1 MANHFD
7 VVIIGGGNAG
17 FGVSAIAAEANK
29 SIAFIEEWDFGGT
42 CPNRGCT
49 PKKVLVAAGHAL
61 HEIETAS
68 EHGISVGEPKLDW
81 GKLIQRSQEMI
92 DFIPDAMQ
100 GVAEKRGTV
109 FKGSAKFIGK
119 NSIEVNGT
127 EITGDNIVIATGS
140 MTRPLS
146 IPGAELMITSNEVLL
161 ETVQPKEVVFVGG
174 GVIAMEF
181 SHVYARAGSKV
192 TILEAMPQLLP
203 RIDADAVAA
212 IASESKRIGINFKTG
227 VDVREVVKEG
237 DQCIVRYHHAGQ
249 NHEICADKVVNG
261 TGRIANVVS
270 LNLAAADIKHDGI
283 RIDTNEYLQSV
294 SNSHVW
300 VAGDALVTSAQLSPL
315 ATYEG
320 RIVGNNIVNG
330 PSQKPDYSVVPN
342 AVYTVPALASVGL
355 SEMEAKNQ
363 GLDVEITQS
372 DMTTWFSGKSY
383 AETVAWSKILI
394 DKTTD
399 KIVGAHIV
407 GHSGEEL
414 IHIFALA
421 MKFNITASQLK
432 ESPFAFPTFSSDVKN
447 LF

>member
-1 MANHFD
+1 MTNHFD
-7 VVIIGGGNAG
+7 VIIIGGGNAG
-17 FGVSAIAAEANK
+17 FGVSAVASEANK

-61 HEIETAS
+61 HEIEVAS
-68 EHGISVGEPKLDW
+68 EHGITVGEPRLDW
-81 GKLIQRSQEMI
+81 GKLIQRSQDMI
-92 DFIPDAMQ
+92 GFIPGAMQ

-109 FKGSAKFIGK
+109 FKGSAKFTGK
-119 NSIEVNGT
+119 NSIEINGT

-140 MTRPLS
+140 ITRPLS
-146 IPGAELMITSNEVLL
+146 IPGSELMITSNEVLL
-161 ETVQPKEVVFVGG
+161 ETEQPKEVVFIGG

-181 SHVYARAGSKV
+181 SHVYARAGTTV

-212 IASESKRIGINFKTG
+212 IAGESERIGINLKTG
-227 VDVREVVKEG
+227 VTVNAVVKDG
-237 DQCIVRYHHAGQ
+237 DQCIVRYQHEGKD
-249 NHEICADKVVNG
+249 HEISADRVING
-261 TGRIANVVS
+261 TGRIANVAS
-270 LNLAAADIKHDGI
+270 LNLAAADVKHDGI

-294 SNSHVW
+294 SNPHIW

-330 PSQKPDYSVVPN
+330 PKQIPDYSVVPN

-355 SEMEAKNQ
+355 SEAEAKNQ
-363 GLDVEITQS
+363 GFDVEVTQS

-394 DKTTD
+394 DKATD

>member
-7 VVIIGGGNAG
+7 VIIIGGGNAG
-17 FGVSAIAAEANK
+17 FGVSAVAADANK

-49 PKKVLVAAGHAL
+49 PKKVLVAAGHTL
-61 HEIETAS
+61 HEIETAA
-68 EHGISVGEPKLDW
+68 EHGISVSKPKLDW
-81 GKLIQRSQEMI
+81 GKLIQRSQGMI
-92 DFIPDAMQ
+92 DFIPGAMQ

-109 FKGSAKFIGK
+109 FKGSAKFTGK

-140 MTRPLS
+140 IPRPLS
-146 IPGAELMITSNEVLL
+146 IPGSELMITSNEVLL
-161 ETVQPKEVVFVGG
+161 ETEQPKEVVFIGG

-181 SHVYARAGSKV
+181 SHVYARAGTAV

-203 RIDADAVAA
+203 RIDADAVTA
-212 IASESKRIGINFKTG
+212 IAGESERIGIKLKTG
-227 VDVREVVKEG
+227 VVVNAIVKDG
-237 DQCIVRYHHAGQ
+237 DKRIVRYQ
-249 NHEICADKVVNG
+249 HEGKECEITADKVVNG
-261 TGRIANVVS
+261 TGRIANVAS
-270 LNLAAADIKHDGI
+270 LNLAAAAIKHDGI
-283 RIDTNEYLQSV
+283 RIETNEYLQSV
-294 SNSHVW
+294 SNPHIW

-330 PSQKPDYSVVPN
+330 PSQTPDYSVVPN

-355 SEMEAKNQ
+355 SEAEAKDQ
-363 GLDVEITQS
+363 GLDVEVTQS

-394 DKTTD
+394 DKATD

>member
-1 MANHFD
+1 MKNHFD

-29 SIAFIEEWDFGGT
+29 TIAFIEEWNFGGT

-68 EHGISVGEPKLDW
+68 EHGINVGEAKLDW
-81 GKLIQRSQEMI
+81 AKLIARAQDMI
-92 DFIPDAMQ
+92 AFIPNAMQ

-109 FKGSAKFIGK
+109 FKGSAKFTGK
-119 NSIEVNGT
+119 NSIEVDGT

-181 SHVYARAGSKV
+181 SHVYARAGTKV

-203 RIDADAVAA
+203 RIDTDAVAA
-212 IASESKRIGINFKTG
+212 IAGESQRIGITVKTS
-227 VDVREVVKEG
+227 VTVSEVAKDG
-237 DQCIVRYHHAGQ
+237 DKCIVRY
-249 NHEICADKVVNG
+249 NHEGKDHEISADKVVNG
-261 TGRIANVVS
+261 TGRIANVAS
-270 LNLAAADIKHDGI
+270 LNLAAADIQHDGI

-294 SNSHVW
+294 SNPHVW

-330 PSQKPDYSVVPN
+330 PSQKPDYNVVPN

-363 GLDVEITQS
+363 GIDVEVTQS

-399 KIVGAHIV
+399 EIVGAHIV